1 MEESRVYVLHFAQSH
16 TDFRLPEFE
25 ASATYLGIP
34 FEYVAT
40 PSRFG
45 PHEGVDVRRP
55 FILCRLPSDDA
66 ARELLRRC
74 SCLRAV
80 WELWVCAD
88 TYDELHARNRELKPW
103 LPYSSPDISWKAL
116 MQGFNAA
123 IPDAR
128 RIALIEAFGY
138 MDLAGPTRLKKS
150 DLTWG
155 VIEEYA
161 RALDAGSAPHPQGDQ
176 DPRLVQLFFGRK
188 IKDRSG
194 CMPARDL
201 IDELSLKK
209 RQYIGNTSMESE
221 MSVVMANMALAGPSK
236 FVYDPFA
243 GTGSMLYACSM
254 LGAFSF
260 GSDIDGR
267 MLRGRQDKDGAR
279 GVALS
284 ARQYGLTGRILD
296 TGVFDMTNAP
306 WRLPFRNG
314 GGGGLFDAIV
324 TDRTYPPP
332 SDPAPYGVR
341 AGAKRLGRRNVEHQ
355 RDEPYLM
362 ADGTPSHVLPNY
374 LPPTKPYHLSEL
386 LTDLL
391 EYASAL
397 LKPGGRLVF
406 WLPTMSEDEVETT
419 IPEHAH
425 FALVAHSLQDFG
437 KWGRRLIT
445 MQKRHDA
452 GPTAFRAPPDAA
464 KGRVR
469 ASDDPAEFRNRVR
482 TSTYPVLRARVVEG
496 ITCLTRCVAPWPCR
510 V

>member
-1 MEESRVYVLHFAQSH
+1 M
-16 TDFRLPEFE
+16 
-25 ASATYLGIP
+25 
-34 FEYVAT
+34 
-40 PSRFG
+40 
-45 PHEGVDVRRP
+45 
-55 FILCRLPSDDA
+55 
-66 ARELLRRC
+66 
-74 SCLRAV
+74 
-80 WELWVCAD
+80 
-88 TYDELHARNRELKPW
+88 
-103 LPYSSPDISWKAL
+103 
-116 MQGFNAA
+116 
-123 IPDAR
+123 
-128 RIALIEAFGY
+128 
-138 MDLAGPTRLKKS
+138 
-150 DLTWG
+150 
-155 VIEEYA
+155 
-161 RALDAGSAPHPQGDQ
+161 
-176 DPRLVQLFFGRK
+176 
-188 IKDRSG
+188 
-194 CMPARDL
+194 
-201 IDELSLKK
+201 
-209 RQYIGNTSMESE
+209 
-221 MSVVMANMALAGPSK
+221 
-236 FVYDPFA
+236 
-243 GTGSMLYACSM
+243 
-254 LGAFSF
+254 
-260 GSDIDGR
+260 
-267 MLRGRQDKDGAR
+267 
-279 GVALS
+279 
-284 ARQYGLTGRILD
+284 
-296 TGVFDMTNAP
+296 
-306 WRLPFRNG
+306 
-314 GGGGLFDAIV
+314 
-324 TDRTYPPP
+324 
-332 SDPAPYGVR
+332 R

-362 ADGTPSHVLPNY
+362 ADGTPSHVLPDY